1 MKFRSPLAQVLY
13 KTKSISAFYF
23 SRLHLQQNCD
33 FGAQAADHKLPKV
46 FILLCISHNPES
58 SGREEEEQAVP
69 TGDCATQPQVTPG
82 ERVTSNFQCSAHQA
96 CKLSLV

>member
-13 KTKSISAFYF
+13 KTKSIRAFYF

-69 TGDCATQPQVTPG
+69 TGDSYTATSHPRGKGNKQFPVL
-82 ERVTSNFQCSAHQA
+82 CS
-96 CKLSLV
+96 SGM